1 MQMYENYDNNNNLFS
16 SLIDKMTST
25 KQINLL
31 KASWFDTKLGPMLA
45 IADEI
50 QLYLLEFL
58 DWRGLERAINRLK
71 KHTKSAIISGMTL
84 PIQTV
89 KQELALYFDGHLKEF
104 TTPIFCIGSSF
115 QKNVWEALKKIPY
128 GETRSYADIA
138 SNLGKPS
145 AYRAVANANGT
156 NKFAIVI
163 PCHRVINHNGNL
175 GGYGGGLARKKWL
188 IEHEQR

>member
-1 MQMYENYDNNNNLFS
+1 MYENYDNNNNLFS